1 MRPSASRCCL
11 LLPRLPPG
19 SRAAVW
25 ILFPEL
31 RGGRCRSSAARA
43 NYRQQVSLLR
53 LIVQAARK
61 QDGDALR
68 RFGLTPHA
76 PTVQRARERA
86 GVRLAAR
93 WTPFGDMAM
102 RGACM
107 LRRIPPKTLK
117 RLAFFPD
124 VCARAYVVCAT
135 AYRMYARP
143 HTGISAREAGKPCG
157 LDTISTGNPGCPP
170 PGIADEQHA
179 GRCESRPLFTAF
191 RGRAARSTRSNGT
204 VMGVSVVPAALP
216 VPDRAGFERHSCA
229 WLALGR
235 LSPAD
240 AFSARPAVPGRS
252 G

>member
-1 MRPSASRCCL
+1 MLRTRSFP
-11 LLPRLPPG
+11 LPC
-19 SRAAVW
+19 
-25 ILFPEL
+25 
-31 RGGRCRSSAARA
+31 GRVFS
-43 NYRQQVSLLR
+43 
-53 LIVQAARK
+53 
-61 QDGDALR
+61 
-68 RFGLTPHA
+68 TPHA
-76 PTVQRARERA
+76 PTVQRAHERA
-86 GVRLAAR
+86 GVRFAAR

-107 LRRIPPKTLK
+107 LQRIPPKALK
-117 RLAFFPD
+117 RLAFLPD

-143 HTGISAREAGKPCG
+143 HTRISAREAGKPHR
-157 LDTISTGNPGCPP
+157 LDAISTGSPGCPP

-191 RGRAARSTRSNGT
+191 RGRAARSTRSNGA
-204 VMGVSVVPAALP
+204 VMEVSVVPAALP
-216 VPDRAGFERHSCA
+216 VTRSCGVRAAFLRVVCP
-229 WLALGR
+229 GR